1 MCEEW
6 PKESNNDALN
16 IVLVTH
22 MMWHLPAQGIESL
35 CLATSPVAIIV
46 VSWTSQIKAKEWK
59 MCNGSK
65 PEEQEEAKE
74 E

>member
-1 MCEEW
+1 
-6 PKESNNDALN
+6 
-16 IVLVTH
+16 
-22 MMWHLPAQGIESL
+22 MWHLPAQGIESL

-74 E
+74 Q